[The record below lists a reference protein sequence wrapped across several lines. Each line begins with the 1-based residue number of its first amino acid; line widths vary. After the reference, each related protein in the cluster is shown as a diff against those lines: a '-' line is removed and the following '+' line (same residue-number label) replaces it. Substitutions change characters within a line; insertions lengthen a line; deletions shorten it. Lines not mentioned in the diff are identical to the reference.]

1 MIPSARLFW
10 LLILLFL
17 LGIAA
22 AVLPELQTAWLA
34 LLGLIVLVGLIDV
47 IRLKL
52 TPTPAVQRHIA
63 SSLPVGVET
72 SVGLNIQNPYGQA
85 LLLDVF
91 DHHPRDMQ
99 SRQLPQRIK
108 IPKQAQLEIHYRL
121 TPLERGPRTFTAA
134 QMHLFSPWRLWR
146 SNRRV
151 DLEETV
157 RVYPNFAP
165 VAKYTLLA
173 TDNRLSQM
181 GIKRVRRRGE
191 GQDFHQLREYRQG
204 DPLRQIDW
212 KASSR
217 VRKLISKEY
226 QEERD
231 QEIIFMLD
239 CGHRMMS
246 QDDALSHFDHS
257 LNAVLL
263 LAYVALRQGD
273 AIGFTNFGGEPRW
286 LPPFKGP
293 AMIHR
298 LLNTLYDLQ
307 PTTRVPDYSEAATQ
321 LMLRQK
327 KRALVVLIT
336 NLRDEDPG
344 DLLPAIRLLR
354 QRHLVLVAS
363 MRELALD
370 NELKRP
376 VKDFDQALRHAATR
390 HYMNQRD
397 DILEN
402 LVQHDAL
409 YLDVPPQELS
419 VALVNHYLDI
429 KSSGML

>member
-1 MIPSARLFW
+1 VIPAPRLFW
-10 LLILLFL
+10 LLTLLFL
-17 LGIAA
+17 LGITA
-22 AVLPELQTAWLA
+22 AVLPGLDLAWQAALA
-34 LLGLIVLVGLIDV
+34 VLVLTTLVDGVRLRLIS
-47 IRLKL
+47 
-52 TPTPAVQRHIA
+52 TPMVQRHLA
-63 SSLPVGVET
+63 ASLPVGVET
-72 SVGLNIQNPYGQA
+72 TVGLNLQNPGKQT

-91 DHHPRDMQ
+91 DHHPRDMKSQ
-99 SRQLPQRIK
+99 QLPQRVRL
-108 IPKQAQLEIHYRL
+108 PGQAQLEIHYRL
-121 TPLERGPRTFTAA
+121 TPLERGPRTFTAV
-134 QMHLFSPWRLWR
+134 QMHLYSPWQLWR

-151 DLEETV
+151 VHEETV

-204 DPLRQIDW
+204 DSLRQIDW

-239 CGHRMMS
+239 CGNRMMS

-257 LNAVLL
+257 LNAALL

-273 AIGFTNFGGEPRW
+273 AIGFANFGGEQRW

-370 NELKRP
+370 NELKLP

-390 HYMNQRD
+390 HYLNQRD
-397 DILEN
+397 EVMEN
-402 LVQHDAL
+402 LVRHDAL

>member
-1 MIPSARLFW
+1 

-17 LGIAA
+17 LGISAA
-22 AVLPELQTAWLA
+22 FVPGLQAAWLVA
-34 LLGLIVLVGLIDV
+34 LVGLALIATIDV
-47 IRLKL
+47 LRLKL
-52 TPTPAVQRHIA
+52 LPTPMVQRHLSA
-63 SSLPVGVET
+63 SLPVGVET
-72 SVGLNIQNPYGQA
+72 TVELNLKNPTEQP
-85 LLLDVF
+85 LWLDIF

-99 SRQLPQRIK
+99 SRQLPQRVRLSPQI
-108 IPKQAQLEIHYRL
+108 QEEIRYRL
-121 TPLERGPRTFTAA
+121 TPLERGPRTFPSV
-134 QMHLFSPWRLWR
+134 QMHLYSPWRLWR
-146 SNRRV
+146 SSRRV
-151 DLEETV
+151 IHEQTV

-217 VRKLISKEY
+217 VRKLISREY

-239 CGHRMMS
+239 CGHRMLS

-273 AIGFTNFGGEPRW
+273 AVGFANFGGDQRW

-293 AMIHR
+293 AMVHR

-307 PTTRVPDYSEAATQ
+307 PTTRVPDYSDAATQ

-336 NLRDEDPG
+336 NLRDEDPA

-370 NELKRP
+370 NELRRP

-402 LVQHDAL
+402 LVKHDAL